1 MEDTPSHT
9 LTNINELAAKGMWP
23 NTVSDQMRCHS
34 KPDSPQLRKRTTEEK
49 KLPSII
55 KQDIGTGSAIP
66 DHHYD
71 LNTGN
76 TDEQRKK
83 ESRSKEKPYVLI

>member
-1 MEDTPSHT
+1 
-9 LTNINELAAKGMWP
+9 MWP
-23 NTVSDQMRCHS
+23 DTVSDQMGCHS

-49 KLPSII
+49 KFPSII

-71 LNTGN
+71 FNTCN
-76 TDEQRKK
+76 TDDQRKK
-83 ESRSKEKPYVLI
+83 ESRSKEKPYVLIEI